1 MKGDSSLRTGM
12 TYPIGVSQFPFLK
25 SACVNYN
32 NEFSALGIAEES
44 FWRGEHRAKTCKGKP
59 DQLT

>member
-1 MKGDSSLRTGM
+1 MKGDSSLRIGM
-12 TYPIGVSQFPFLK
+12 TYQIGIIPFTFLK

-44 FWRGEHRAKTCKGKP
+44 FWRGVHRAKTCKGKP
-59 DQLT
+59 DHLT